1 MLPHRRRV
9 LHFFAAESQEF
20 FVVNSLKYHIS
31 NFIFLFFFQI
41 VLL

>member
-9 LHFFAAESQEF
+9 LHFFAAEPQEF
-20 FVVNSLKYHIS
+20 FAVNSLKS
-31 NFIFLFFFQI
+31 NITHFIFLFFFQI